1 MFPDFVIPF
10 RFSFEWKKTKP
21 EMGEGGGIL
30 SGKRGWHRFCYPSY
44 LYFFS
49 LAFLS
54 DFSKFQFYSYYHLYC
69 SSTYLFSLPIT
80 SKKICQIAANMPS
93 VTPTPGHCA
102 NIQNIHCEESLA
114 VAVSCWECE
123 MQTSLTS
130 SRRIIFF
137 KSVGIFFVKW
147 QQSCCGFKFVSKV

>member
-1 MFPDFVIPF
+1 MPFVIPF

-21 EMGEGGGIL
+21 EMGEGGRHFEWEARVASLLL
-30 SGKRGWHRFCYPSY
+30 S
-44 LYFFS
+44 
-49 LAFLS
+49 FLS
-54 DFSKFQFYSYYHLYC
+54 LFLLSLFWVTFPNSSFTVTTTCTVVPTFSPPNYF
-69 SSTYLFSLPIT
+69 
-80 SKKICQIAANMPS
+80 KKICQIAANMPS

-137 KSVGIFFVKW
+137 KSVGIFLVKW